1 MEPTHS
7 HITCRGRPAAF
18 RRALPCPQRRSAT
31 AWRGKLRVHAR
42 PDEPPSAFVPDG
54 AGMIVGLIAIYAI
67 QIREVNPSIAF
78 FLAFSIME
86 VLSRG

>member
-1 MEPTHS
+1 
-7 HITCRGRPAAF
+7 
-18 RRALPCPQRRSAT
+18 
-31 AWRGKLRVHAR
+31 
-42 PDEPPSAFVPDG
+42 
-54 AGMIVGLIAIYAI
+54 MIVGLIAIYAI